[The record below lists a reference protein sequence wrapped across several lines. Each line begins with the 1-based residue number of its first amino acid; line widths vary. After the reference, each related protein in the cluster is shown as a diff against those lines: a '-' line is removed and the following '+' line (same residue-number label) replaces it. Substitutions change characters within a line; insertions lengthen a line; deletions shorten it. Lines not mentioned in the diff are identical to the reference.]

1 MAEIKNFM
9 RTILAILLIT
19 GGALLHAAECPTVV
33 PVVSVKTSGPES
45 SIPQPSSGKSLLVVV
60 IGNAH
65 YSIVP
70 LLVDGRVV
78 GANKSHT
85 YFYAEIEPGA
95 HVLCSGAIH
104 GIGSMQYKVSGM
116 RLEAEPEK
124 TYYLEQVIP
133 FDDTIV
139 KLAPVDDVQATTY
152 IRRSKK
158 ASIK

>member
-1 MAEIKNFM
+1 M
-9 RTILAILLIT
+9 RILIRPVL
-19 GGALLHAAECPTVV
+19 ALLLVVGGLLYAADCPTEV
-33 PVVSVKTSGPES
+33 PPVSVKTSSPEN
-45 SIPQPSSGKSLLVVV
+45 SIPQATSGKSLLVVV

-65 YSIVP
+65 YSTVP
-70 LLVDGRVV
+70 VLLDGQVV

-85 YFYAEIEPGA
+85 YFYAEIDPGA
-95 HVLCSGAIH
+95 HVLCTGAIH
-104 GIGSMQYKVSGM
+104 GIGAGVQYKVSGM
-116 RLEAEPEK
+116 RLEAEAGK

-139 KLAPVDDVQATTY
+139 KLAPIDDLQAMTY